1 MTINPILSERF
12 NQEFDQATP
21 IQSAVWEQMVAGKS
35 IFGLAPTGSG
45 KTLAFTLPML
55 TNIEANKQ
63 VQYLIL
69 APSQELAVQLSQV
82 IRDWAKNLDLK
93 VMSLIGGAN
102 GRRQADKLKKDH
114 PQVVVGTLG
123 RTLTMLASGA
133 LKVTNLKGLI
143 VDEAD
148 EILIPERTEDLEKLA
163 GYLPDDLQ
171 VALFSATDGV
181 DLKWVGELFGQAILP
196 VSVGQTAP
204 ATIQHR
210 YQYVDERAKVKMLI
224 QLGRHHQQAL
234 VFFNSIN
241 ALVAVQSALR
251 HANVRVMSVGNN
263 EKSQIR
269 RADAIR
275 LFKKGELDLLLA
287 TDVAARG
294 LDIVDLPLVVNAQI
308 PTRKKTYIHRTGRT
322 GRAGKAG
329 LILNLGNDH
338 DMRNLKRELGP
349 DFDLQPYDESLLIK
363 EKVATDPDT
372 VAETVASAA
381 PQPVKKERQS
391 ERPVKARPKVK
402 VAKVVDEEPI
412 KPTKKKKRTKRNKDK
427 GKPKW
432 AKL

>member
-1 MTINPILSERF
+1 MIINPILSERF

-21 IQSAVWEQMVAGKS
+21 IQSAVWDQMITGKS

-55 TNIEANKQ
+55 TNIEGNKQ

-82 IRDWAKNLDLK
+82 IREWAKNLDLK

-148 EILIPERTEDLEKLA
+148 EILISERTDDLEKLA
-163 GYLPDDLQ
+163 GYLPENLQ

-181 DLKWVGELFGQAILP
+181 DLKWVTELFGQAVLP

-224 QLGRHHQQAL
+224 QLGRHRQHAL

-241 ALVAVQSALR
+241 ALVAAQSALR

-322 GRAGKAG
+322 GRAGKTG

-338 DMRNLKRELGP
+338 DVRNLKRELGS
-349 DFDLQPYDESLLIK
+349 DFDLQPYDASLLIK
-363 EKVATDPDT
+363 GKENDDQDAVT
-372 VAETVASAA
+372 ETVFSDK
-381 PQPVKKERQS
+381 PQPVKKERQP
-391 ERPVKARPKVK
+391 ERTVKA
-402 VAKVVDEEPI
+402 AKAVSEQPI
-412 KPTKKKKRTKRNKDK
+412 KPMKKKKRTKRNKDK

-432 AKL
+432 AKQ